1 MREERGGRS
10 GGSKGRSN
18 GVPNLAGFITGA
30 VQAEEISRYDDRV
43 VTPPP
48 GPPASQFKLSH
59 PAPLVAASTQPPP
72 ATTVWLA
79 VNPVARRVIALQAAV
94 LALTAPLYPL
104 VGISIR
110 WSTAL
115 PHALLFALILGVW
128 LAYVLT
134 PSRRQK
140 VIFAE
145 GLLATSLLALFTNIA
160 GAAQYPVLALGFPAV
175 DRWLAASDA
184 VLRIHVPT
192 LTAWTSS
199 HPIFAR
205 VLVLSYFSLL
215 PQFVLPIIV
224 LGMFYRDR
232 IGMWEYVFHFHFCL
246 AVALLC
252 VALLPSTVPIM
263 YYGFES
269 LIDQTR
275 FINHFTGLRSGTFT
289 ELPLNEIEGMISFP
303 SFHVAGGLM
312 VTWAFRGH
320 RRWCAALVV
329 LNTLLIASTVLTGV
343 HYAID
348 VVGAVVLFAGSV
360 LLWRAWGRNGLSQT
374 ETAVRPIT
382 RG

>member
-1 MREERGGRS
+1 MIG
-10 GGSKGRSN
+10 
-18 GVPNLAGFITGA
+18 
-30 VQAEEISRYDDRV
+30 V
-43 VTPPP
+43 VTLIPTE
-48 GPPASQFKLSH
+48 SQLNLSH
-59 PAPLVAASTQPPP
+59 PSPLIAVSTQPSR

-79 VNPVARRVIALQAAV
+79 INPVARRVIALQAAI

-115 PHALLFALILGVW
+115 PYVGVLSFMLGVW
-128 LAYVLT
+128 LLYVLT
-134 PSRRQK
+134 PSRRRK
-140 VIFAE
+140 IMFAE
-145 GLLATSLLALFTNIA
+145 ALLATLLLVLFTNIV

-184 VLRIHVPT
+184 ALGIHVPT
-192 LTAWTSS
+192 LTAWTGS
-199 HPIFAR
+199 HPTFTR
-205 VLVLSYFSLL
+205 VLILSYFSLL
-215 PQFVLPIIV
+215 PQFVLPIIA

-232 IGMWEYVFHFHFCL
+232 IGMWEYIFHFHFCL

-252 VALLPSTVPIM
+252 VALMPATVPIS

-275 FINHFTGLRSGTFT
+275 FINHFARLRSGTFT
-289 ELPLNEIEGMISFP
+289 ELAVNEIEGMISFP

-320 RRWCAALVV
+320 RRWFAALVV
-329 LNTLLIASTVLTGV
+329 LNTLLIVSTVLTGV

-360 LLWRAWGRNGLSQT
+360 LLWRGWGRNGLTQT
-374 ETAVRPIT
+374 DIGRPGNPRLRT
-382 RG
+382 SG